1 MIRHLTL
8 ADYRAQPWANGRGE
22 TLELCR
28 RDGRDGMLWRLSV
41 ASVAEDGEFS
51 CFPGIERSLTVIDGP
66 GFDLVGDGLRLRAD
80 PMVPVAF
87 PGDLAV
93 RAEGVS
99 APSRDFNLMVARG
112 RVGATVSVARS
123 GERRGDTIA
132 LFAVSAGLL
141 TANGGVTRM
150 APGDLLLA
158 QGTVNFRADAPMIA
172 VTLDG

>member
-8 ADYRAQPWANGRGE
+8 ADYKVQPWANGRGE

-41 ASVAEDGEFS
+41 ATVAGDGDFS
-51 CFPGIERSLTVIDGP
+51 CFPGVERSLTVIDGP

-87 PGDLAV
+87 PGDLAIK
-93 RAEGVS
+93 AQGVS

-112 RVGATVSVARS
+112 LVGATVSVAAS
-123 GERRGDTIA
+123 GEQRGDTIA
-132 LFAVSAGLL
+132 LFAVSTGLI

-150 APGDLLLA
+150 SACDLLLA
-158 QGTVNFRADAPMIA
+158 KGTVIFRADAPLIV